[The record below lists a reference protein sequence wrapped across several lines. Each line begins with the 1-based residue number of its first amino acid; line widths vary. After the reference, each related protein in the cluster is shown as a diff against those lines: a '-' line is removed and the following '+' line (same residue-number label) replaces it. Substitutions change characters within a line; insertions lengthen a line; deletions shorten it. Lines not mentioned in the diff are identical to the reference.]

1 MEFSRA
7 SANERRFLPP
17 AVAVSSVAF
26 ALSPPAE
33 ARRDS
38 REPVDTAVTLWIPLV
53 RRTRPPFEGIWA
65 LPGGPIPWDEAL
77 VDTALRTLHAAV
89 LRPPGYLE
97 QLYSFGSIER
107 SAQAQRLV
115 TIAYWALY
123 GEQEL
128 AQPPSLPERATAKPG
143 HGSTRRWDDPEPP
156 QPPQTSAQL
165 LPARATQ
172 DAMRSSDA
180 VGADRNVAWFSA
192 DRLPELAFDHADI
205 VATALW
211 RLRSKTEY
219 SAVAHRFLG
228 STFTLAQLRVVHEA
242 ILGEPV
248 DPANFR
254 RQALAQGNLID
265 TGETT
270 TGTGHRP
277 ARLYRFRSDPEA
289 PDTEAGPLALTSE
302 QRKSA

>member
-7 SANERRFLPP
+7 SANERRFMPP

-26 ALSPPAE
+26 ALRPPAE
-33 ARRDS
+33 ARRDATES
-38 REPVDTAVTLWIPLV
+38 VDAAVTLWIPLV

-89 LRPPGYLE
+89 HRSPGYLE
-97 QLYSFGSIER
+97 QLYSFGAIER

-123 GEQEL
+123 GEREL
-128 AQPPSLPERATAKPG
+128 AQEPSSPVRASAAPG
-143 HGSTRRWDDPEPP
+143 NGSTRRWDDPEPP
-156 QPPQTSAQL
+156 QRSTERLQE
-165 LPARATQ
+165 RATQ
-172 DAMRSSDA
+172 GHSATSESPGVDP
-180 VGADRNVAWFSA
+180 NVAWFSA

-228 STFTLAQLRVVHEA
+228 PTFTLAQLRVVHEA

-254 RQALAQGNLID
+254 RQALAQGNLSD
-265 TGETT
+265 TGDTT

-277 ARLYRFRSDPEA
+277 ARLYRFRSEPEI
-289 PDTEAGPLALTSE
+289 PTVGAGPLAFTPE